1 VKISRK
7 DRKDRKDRKGK
18 KTLHCVQGDKKRVA
32 QGDKKRVAQ
41 GDKKRVAQGDKKRVA
56 QDDTVV
62 CHSERS
68 EESLSLCFFA
78 PLASLREIFIPK
90 EYLDVQAFSFDFNDN
105 HGNIAFSLRR

>member
-1 VKISRK
+1 MKISRK

-18 KTLHCVQGDKKRVA
+18 KTLHCV